1 MAVYSVLHPF
11 DSNEEDWKSYS
22 QRAKLYHN
30 SIEKEVLVHATDVE
44 VQTTGPQSATL
55 KKPSA
60 TIVVRKAMLLE
71 GHAEAD
77 QRHH

>member
-1 MAVYSVLHPF
+1 M
-11 DSNEEDWKSYS
+11 
-22 QRAKLYHN
+22 YHN